1 MVKCRWGKP
10 KRCHPVVK
18 IFCGQTF
25 DMKRRSIGIDVYVFA
40 TRRCRN
46 CCIIKED
53 LVPNRLA
60 RLKSIRQEARL
71 IKSKVAT
78 SKAWFEKGMLP
89 GSGSREKEL
98 GTLHLLPTLFQN
110 PALKHDCHVN
120 YGVGFGI

>member
-10 KRCHPVVK
+10 ERCHPVVK

-25 DMKRRSIGIDVYVFA
+25 DMKRRSIGINVYVFA

-53 LVPNRLA
+53 LIPNRLA

-78 SKAWFEKGMLP
+78 SKAWFEKGMFYMVLVQE
-89 GSGSREKEL
+89 RR
-98 GTLHLLPTLFQN
+98 N
-110 PALKHDCHVN
+110 
-120 YGVGFGI
+120 